1 MDHSVQS
8 YLEKMSTEE
17 LKCFLI
23 QCIERKF
30 GNSYDYIIPYALHLL
45 DQRMER
51 VKRQSIV

>member
-23 QCIERKF
+23 QCIERRF
-30 GNSYDYIIPYALHLL
+30 GNSYDYIIPYVLHLL